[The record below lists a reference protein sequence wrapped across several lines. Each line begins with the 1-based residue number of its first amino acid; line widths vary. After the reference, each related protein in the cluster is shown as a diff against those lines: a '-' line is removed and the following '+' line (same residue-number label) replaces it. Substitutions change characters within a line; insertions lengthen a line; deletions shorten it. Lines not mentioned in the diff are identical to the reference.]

1 MKKINLND
9 EVNAKI
15 LQILDEHENDIAAA
29 TKEQRDL
36 LFQKMKETG
45 YEWGGEKKELRKI
58 EPNKLDAD
66 KVIAWLVA
74 NICDFEYYVK
84 LFKKDFELC

>member
-29 TKEQRDL
+29 NKALEKLYEEQQVENWDWDVEDNNNPYKE
-36 LFQKMKETG
+36 
-45 YEWGGEKKELRKI
+45 
-58 EPNKLDAD
+58 
-66 KVIAWLVA
+66 
-74 NICDFEYYVK
+74 
-84 LFKKDFELC
+84 

>member
-29 TKEQRDL
+29 NKALEELYNEQQEESWDESWDVEDN
-36 LFQKMKETG
+36 KPHKDETNKIIN
-45 YEWGGEKKELRKI
+45 YER
-58 EPNKLDAD
+58 
-66 KVIAWLVA
+66 
-74 NICDFEYYVK
+74 
-84 LFKKDFELC
+84 

>member
-29 TKEQRDL
+29 NKALEKLYNEQQVENWDWNV
-36 LFQKMKETG
+36 EDNNP
-45 YEWGGEKKELRKI
+45 Y
-58 EPNKLDAD
+58 
-66 KVIAWLVA
+66 
-74 NICDFEYYVK
+74 
-84 LFKKDFELC
+84 KD

>member
-29 TKEQRDL
+29 NRALEELYNEQQEESWD
-36 LFQKMKETG
+36 ESWDVEVNNP
-45 YEWGGEKKELRKI
+45 YE
-58 EPNKLDAD
+58 D
-66 KVIAWLVA
+66 
-74 NICDFEYYVK
+74 
-84 LFKKDFELC
+84 

>member
-29 TKEQRDL
+29 NKALEELYNEQQQNHELENER
-36 LFQKMKETG
+36 KMLDGPQPPTFVTIDEF
-45 YEWGGEKKELRKI
+45 I
-58 EPNKLDAD
+58 E
-66 KVIAWLVA
+66 
-74 NICDFEYYVK
+74 ICK
-84 LFKKDFELC
+84 NT

>member
-29 TKEQRDL
+29 NKALEELYNEQQEESWDEESWDVENNNPY
-36 LFQKMKETG
+36 K
-45 YEWGGEKKELRKI
+45 
-58 EPNKLDAD
+58 N
-66 KVIAWLVA
+66 
-74 NICDFEYYVK
+74 
-84 LFKKDFELC
+84 

>member
-29 TKEQRDL
+29 NKALEELYNEQQQIHELENER
-36 LFQKMKETG
+36 KMLNGPHPPTFVTIDEF
-45 YEWGGEKKELRKI
+45 I
-58 EPNKLDAD
+58 E
-66 KVIAWLVA
+66 
-74 NICDFEYYVK
+74 ICK
-84 LFKKDFELC
+84 NT